1 MSSKIKAVEKMD
13 PLVIENQPQSTP
25 TVKILKTGTR
35 DIRVEEL
42 KFGKSNCGY

>member
-1 MSSKIKAVEKMD
+1 MDVQKIESD
-13 PLVIENQPQSTP
+13 SQNIENQPQLLGKP
-25 TVKILKTGTR
+25 PVKILKTGTR